1 MIRRAFAVALLFLV
15 ASPALAGSACEERP
29 LTPRALAEAS
39 RLGVALYRVLEDS
52 GANLA
57 ILGRAG
63 ANLGDHGLAF
73 SHAGLAVREQGRWS
87 VVHLLNRCA
96 SERSALYDEGLV
108 NFFLDTPHR
117 YEVVVGLPT
126 AELTA
131 SLRRALAAGLAR
143 RLHEPRY
150 NMIAHPRSLEFQ
162 NSNQWLLELMVA
174 ALAGGLD
181 SRAAVQ
187 AHPLM
192 GSFQPDII
200 HVGLGER
207 IGGGLFRANIT
218 FLDHPFADRARGE
231 YRTVTVR
238 SVFRWL
244 ARTGGVTKLLRL
256 DAYHPPRVFSSA
268 GLAAA
273 VENL

>member
-1 MIRRAFAVALLFLV
+1 VIRRAFAVALLFLGV
-15 ASPALAGSACEERP
+15 SLALAGSACEERP
-29 LTPRALAEAS
+29 LSPRALAEAS
-39 RLGVALYRVLEDS
+39 RLGVVLYRVLEDS
-52 GANLA
+52 GAELA

-63 ANLGDHGLAF
+63 ADLGDHGLAF
-73 SHAGLAVREQGRWS
+73 SHAGLAVRVRGRWS

-96 SERSALYDEGLV
+96 TDRSALYDEGLV
-108 NFFLDTPHR
+108 NFFLDNPHR

-126 AELTA
+126 AELAA
-131 SLRRALAAGLAR
+131 SVHGALAGGLAR

-162 NSNQWLLELMVA
+162 NSNQWLVELMVA
-174 ALAGGLD
+174 ALAGGLE

-187 AHPLM
+187 GHPLLE
-192 GSFQPDII
+192 SFQPDII

-207 IGGGLFRANIT
+207 IGGGLFRANVT

-244 ARTGGVTKLLRL
+244 ARTGRLARLLRL
-256 DAYHPPRVFSSA
+256 DAYSPPQVFSGA